1 MGGGPHA
8 HRELARLA
16 SWEPLSPILPD
27 VTSGFPF
34 NSLDPSP
41 QAQAGR
47 FWPGAWCTWKIIQ
60 KAPTSLTLCPV
71 STGGTEGEGKGLAPV
86 GRCLPGARGML
97 ATLISSHFQMKCQGA
112 VRVHGA
118 RVREG

>member
-1 MGGGPHA
+1 MGGRPHA

-16 SWEPLSPILPD
+16 SWEPLSPIPPD
-27 VTSGFPF
+27 VPSGFPF
-34 NSLDPSP
+34 SSLDPSP
-41 QAQAGR
+41 QAQAGC
-47 FWPGAWCTWKIIQ
+47 FWPGAWCTRKITQ

-71 STGGTEGEGKGLAPV
+71 SISRTEREEKGLAPV
-86 GRCLPGARGML
+86 GRCLPGARWDAGRFD
-97 ATLISSHFQMKCQGA
+97 LITFSNERSGT